1 MINDPARAIDY
12 TCKPSVVV
20 ERARPHDQIQ
30 MQQARRRIDR
40 QSARVS
46 SRGRVKGKGGR
57 QGEDTGEESTLLED
71 GTLTL
76 HEGAEER
83 QPPLRE

>member
-12 TCKPSVVV
+12 TCKPSVV

-46 SRGRVKGKGGR
+46 SRGRVKGGR
-57 QGEDTGEESTLLED
+57 EGEDTEESTLLED